1 MIFGLL
7 YLPQLQKINMT
18 EITNKYLDKY
28 AELVIPWLLTNG
40 IKIIFII
47 IGALVLNKV
56 VSTFI
61 EKAVRIAVRPD
72 RNSSQDAEEK
82 RENTLIQIFNT
93 TAKIGIIIIASLM
106 VLEEFGV
113 EIAPILAAAGIV
125 GLAFGF
131 GGQYLIRDVISGL
144 FIILENQYRVGDVVS
159 FDNASGTVQEISL
172 RKTTLRDLDGTVH
185 HIPHGEIKKVSNLSK
200 DFSRI
205 NLDMGVSYNTNL
217 EHVISVINSVGTAIA
232 NDPEWK
238 YSILLAPQFLR
249 VNDFADSA
257 IMLKILG
264 ETLPSKQ
271 WEVTGELRKRLKV
284 AFDKEGI
291 EIPFPQMVLHNAVE
305 TSPDNTNKEKI

>member
-1 MIFGLL
+1 
-7 YLPQLQKINMT
+7 MT

-40 IKIIFII
+40 VKIIFII
-47 IGALVLNKV
+47 IGAIILNKIV
-56 VSTFI
+56 TGFI

-72 RNSSQDAEEK
+72 GISSQEAEEK

-106 VLEEFGV
+106 ALEEFGV

-131 GGQYLIRDVISGL
+131 GGQYLIRDIISGL
-144 FIILENQYRVGDVVS
+144 FIILENQYRVGDIVS

-217 EHVISVINSVGTAIA
+217 EHVIGVINSVGITLA
-232 NDPEWK
+232 NDSDWK
-238 YSILLAPQFLR
+238 HAILLAPQFLR

-264 ETLPSKQ
+264 ETLPSRQ

-291 EIPFPQMVLHNAVE
+291 EIPFPQMVLHSAVE
-305 TSPDNTNKEKI
+305 TSPDNTNQEKI

>member
-1 MIFGLL
+1 MNEVA
-7 YLPQLQKINMT
+7 LQYT
-18 EITNKYLDKY
+18 EKYTD
-28 AELVIPWLLTNG
+28 LVIPWLLTSG
-40 IKIIFII
+40 LKIVLIV

-56 VSTFI
+56 VTSFI

-72 RNSSQDAEEK
+72 GISSKEAEEK
-82 RENTLIQIFNT
+82 RENTLIQIFST
-93 TAKIGIIIIASLM
+93 TANIALLTITGLM
-106 VLEEFGV
+106 VLQEFGV

-131 GGQYLIRDVISGL
+131 GGQYLIRDIISGL
-144 FIILENQYRVGDVVS
+144 FIILENQYRIGDVVS

-205 NLDMGVSYNTNL
+205 NLDIGVGYSSNL
-217 EHVISVINSVGTAIA
+217 EHVIAVINRTGTELSE
-232 NDPEWK
+232 D
-238 YSILLAPQFLR
+238 ILWQEYIILAPQFLR
-249 VNDFADSA
+249 VNDFADSS

-271 WEVTGELRKRLKV
+271 WEVAGELRKRLKV
-284 AFDKEGI
+284 AFDREGI
-291 EIPFPQMVLHNAVE
+291 EIPFPQMVVHQTKKPEKE
-305 TSPDNTNKEKI
+305 TVKNETVKQE

>member
-1 MIFGLL
+1 M
-7 YLPQLQKINMT
+7 Q
-18 EITNKYLDKY
+18 EILTKYTDKY

-40 IKIIFII
+40 LKVIFII
-47 IGALVLNKV
+47 IGSIILNKV
-56 VSTFI
+56 ITTFI

-72 RNSSQDAEEK
+72 GISSKDAEEK
-82 RENTLIQIFNT
+82 RENTLIQIFT
-93 TAKIGIIIIASLM
+93 TTSKIALLTITGLM
-106 VLEEFGV
+106 VLQEFGV

-144 FIILENQYRVGDVVS
+144 FIILENQYRIGDVVN
-159 FDNASGTVQEISL
+159 FDNAGGTVEEISL

-185 HIPHGEIKKVSNLSK
+185 HIPHGEIKKVSNFSK

-205 NLDMGVSYNTNL
+205 NLNIGVGYGSDL
-217 EHVISVINSVGTAIA
+217 EQVIEVINQVGTELATDPLWA
-232 NDPEWK
+232 N
-238 YSILLAPQFLR
+238 YIILSPQFLR
-249 VNDFADSA
+249 VNDFADSS
-257 IMLKILG
+257 IILKILG

-291 EIPFPQMVLHNAVE
+291 EIPFPQVVVHRPNNIE
-305 TSPDNTNKEKI
+305 ENTIKDEPIELPKL

>member
-1 MIFGLL
+1 
-7 YLPQLQKINMT
+7 MT

-40 IKIIFII
+40 VKIIFII
-47 IGALVLNKV
+47 IGAIILNKIV
-56 VSTFI
+56 TGFI

-72 RNSSQDAEEK
+72 GISSQEAEEK

-131 GGQYLIRDVISGL
+131 GGQYLIRDIISGL
-144 FIILENQYRVGDVVS
+144 FIILENQYRVGDIVS

-217 EHVISVINSVGTAIA
+217 EHVIGVINSVGITLA
-232 NDPEWK
+232 NDSDWK
-238 YSILLAPQFLR
+238 HAILLAPQFLR

-264 ETLPSKQ
+264 ETLPSRQ

-291 EIPFPQMVLHNAVE
+291 EIPFPQMVLHSAVE
-305 TSPDNTNKEKI
+305 TSPDNTKQEKI

>member
-1 MIFGLL
+1 MNEVALK
-7 YLPQLQKINMT
+7 YT
-18 EITNKYLDKY
+18 EEY
-28 AELVIPWLLTNG
+28 AALIIPWLVSSG
-40 IKIIFII
+40 IKIVIII
-47 IGALVLNKV
+47 IGALILNRV
-56 VSTFI
+56 ISSFI

-72 RNSSQDAEEK
+72 GISSKEAEEK

-93 TAKIGIIIIASLM
+93 TAKISLLTITGLM
-106 VLEEFGV
+106 VLQEFGV
-113 EIAPILAAAGIV
+113 EIGPILAAAGIV

-131 GGQYLIRDVISGL
+131 GGQYLIRDIISGL
-144 FIILENQYRVGDVVS
+144 FIILENQYRVGDVVT
-159 FDNASGTVQEISL
+159 FDSAGGTVQEISL

-185 HIPHGEIKKVSNLSK
+185 HIPHGEIKKVSNHSK

-205 NLDMGVSYNTNL
+205 NFDMGVGYSTNL
-217 EHVISVINSVGTAIA
+217 EHAIGVINIVGNELA
-232 NDPEWK
+232 NDPLWK
-238 YSILLAPQFLR
+238 YSIIAAPQFLR

-291 EIPFPQMVLHNAVE
+291 EIPFPQMVIHQ
-305 TSPDNTNKEKI
+305 TKEPEKDTDKDKVVTQE

>member
-1 MIFGLL
+1 MQDLF
-7 YLPQLQKINMT
+7 QKYF
-18 EITNKYLDKY
+18 EKYS
-28 AELVIPWLLTNG
+28 ELIIPWLLTSG
-40 IKIIFII
+40 VKVVFII
-47 IGALVLNKV
+47 IAALILNKIIV
-56 VSTFI
+56 RFI

-72 RNSSQDAEEK
+72 GISSKEAEEK

-93 TAKIGIIIIASLM
+93 TANIGILVITGLM
-106 VLEEFGV
+106 VMQEFGV

-131 GGQYLIRDVISGL
+131 GGQYLIRDIISGL

-205 NLDMGVSYNTNL
+205 NLDMGVGYSSNL
-217 EHVISVINSVGTAIA
+217 EHVISVINKVGTELA
-232 NDPEWK
+232 NDPNWK
-238 YSILLAPQFLR
+238 DSVTSAPQFLR

-284 AFDKEGI
+284 AFDNEGI
-291 EIPFPQMVLHNAVE
+291 EIPFPQMVLHHIKEAAVAE
-305 TSPDNTNKEKI
+305 DSKEVNNQSTTQE

>member
-1 MIFGLL
+1 
-7 YLPQLQKINMT
+7 MT

-28 AELVIPWLLTNG
+28 AELVIPWLLING
-40 IKIIFII
+40 VKIIFII
-47 IGALVLNKV
+47 IGAIILNKIV
-56 VSTFI
+56 TSFI

-72 RNSSQDAEEK
+72 GISSQEAEEK

-93 TAKIGIIIIASLM
+93 TARIGIIIIAALM

-131 GGQYLIRDVISGL
+131 GGQYLIRDIISGL

-217 EHVISVINSVGTAIA
+217 EHVITVINSVGTALA

-238 YSILLAPQFLR
+238 TAILLAPQFLR

-264 ETLPSKQ
+264 ETLPSRQ

-291 EIPFPQMVLHNAVE
+291 EIPFPQMVLHNAVDPAP
-305 TSPDNTNKEKI
+305 SHTNLEKS

>member
-1 MIFGLL
+1 MNSIT
-7 YLPQLQKINMT
+7 INWQD
-18 EITNKYLDKY
+18 ITNKYLNQY
-28 AELVIPWLLTNG
+28 VELIIPWLLSSG
-40 IKIIFII
+40 LKIIFIV
-47 IGALVLNKV
+47 IGAFILNKV
-56 VSTFI
+56 IVRFI

-72 RNSSQDAEEK
+72 GISSKDAEEK
-82 RENTLIQIFNT
+82 RENTLIQIFTT
-93 TAKIGIIIIASLM
+93 TANIGILVITALM
-106 VLEEFGV
+106 VLQEFGV

-131 GGQYLIRDVISGL
+131 GGQYLIRDIISGL
-144 FIILENQYRVGDVVS
+144 FIILENQYRIGDVVS
-159 FDNASGTVQEISL
+159 FDNVSGSVQEISL

-185 HIPHGEIKKVSNLSK
+185 HIPHGEIKKVSNLTK

-205 NLDMGVSYNTNL
+205 NLDMGVGYNTNL
-217 EHVISVINSVGTAIA
+217 EHVITVINRVGNELA
-232 NDPEWK
+232 NDTLWK
-238 YSILLAPQFLR
+238 NSIILAPQFLR

-291 EIPFPQMVLHNAVE
+291 EIPFPQMVIHKVPE
-305 TSPDNTNKEKI
+305 PTIKEEN

>member
-1 MIFGLL
+1 
-7 YLPQLQKINMT
+7 MT
-18 EITNKYLDKY
+18 EIAQKYLDKY

-40 IKIIFII
+40 LKIIFII
-47 IGALVLNKV
+47 IGAIILNKV
-56 VSTFI
+56 ITSFI

-72 RNSSQDAEEK
+72 GISSQEAEEK

-93 TAKIGIIIIASLM
+93 TARIGIIIIASLM

-131 GGQYLIRDVISGL
+131 GGQYLIRDIISGL

-217 EHVISVINSVGTAIA
+217 EHVINVINAVGTTLA

-238 YSILLAPQFLR
+238 QSILLAPQFLR

-264 ETLPSKQ
+264 ETLPSRQ

-291 EIPFPQMVLHNAVE
+291 EIPFPQIVLHKATEVATLNTADSTSSNA
-305 TSPDNTNKEKI
+305 